1 MDVSVRIYLICR
13 QFTARVSLW
22 TWTLHC
28 VVIVVVP
35 PPAPRSAHVH
45 QFGVLYLLFTP
56 VGTGGLLVNATYF
69 SVPATDSQS
78 LNPLIPV

>member
-1 MDVSVRIYLICR
+1 MSTVHCSRLSLDVD
-13 QFTARVSLW
+13 ASLRR
-22 TWTLHC
+22 HRRRA
-28 VVIVVVP
+28 P